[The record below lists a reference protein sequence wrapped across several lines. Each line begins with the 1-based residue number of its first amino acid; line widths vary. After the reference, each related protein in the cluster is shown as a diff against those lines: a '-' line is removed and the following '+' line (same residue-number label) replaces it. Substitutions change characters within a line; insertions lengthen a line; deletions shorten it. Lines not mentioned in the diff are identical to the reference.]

1 MTDPRRRSAWC
12 HRVAKDTVNCSDE
25 MVDDQP
31 TSVARELPR
40 TDLDKFHGMGRV
52 VVCMDSELRVR
63 VLCKERKDGI
73 ACAFRLKSA
82 KDAVGM
88 PR

>member
-12 HRVAKDTVNCSDE
+12 HKVAKDTANCSDE
-25 MVDDQP
+25 MVDDQA
-31 TSVARELPR
+31 TSVVRELR
-40 TDLDKFHGMGRV
+40 KTDLDQFHGMGRV

-73 ACAFRLKSA
+73 ASALTFKSD
-82 KDAVGM
+82 KNVVGM